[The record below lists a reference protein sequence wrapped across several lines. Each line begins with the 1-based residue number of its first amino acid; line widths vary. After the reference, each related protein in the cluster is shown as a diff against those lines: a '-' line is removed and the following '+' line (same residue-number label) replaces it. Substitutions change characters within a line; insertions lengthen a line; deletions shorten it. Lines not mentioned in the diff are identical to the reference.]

1 MMWYKVRKKEI
12 EPIKEAI
19 KRIVTPGLFV
29 YMALFAVNVIIN
41 QGRIL
46 EDYDEFNHWGLIV
59 KNMFLYNT
67 YGTNAESVVLFNEY
81 PPFTAIFQYFFLS
94 IQKIYQE
101 DTLIIAQNV
110 LYLSIIIPITRTI
123 TWRTNL
129 KKLWM
134 IIPII
139 VFLPMIFYENFFL
152 EILVDGLLGIMFA
165 YLIFAAFDKEEDLK
179 FKMLKI
185 FTGLIMLCLT
195 KTTGIGLA
203 VIGIGMIFIRNV
215 IDRKKKL
222 PNSKKESKV
231 ICISIILTILF
242 TSLWYIKV
250 SREQDKRWDFTKY
263 FQVEETMQGQQE
275 KITES
280 FWYSILNKNEI
291 TEKNLTVSGI
301 CLLLIAIFFC
311 TRKWVKNETYHYYG
325 IAFII
330 AVALYYIGTWITY
343 ITIFDVS
350 EAMSLASFARYT
362 SLILLSYSV
371 FLANVFVEEEVT
383 NQIRTVFTVIAILF
397 VLLPISN
404 IEEKYIDVKAHMDM
418 ANMNRDIYT
427 KLRYQKDKLEVDD
440 QLLFLTRP
448 QDQIEFLKSLN
459 EYEIMPICIK
469 EARIT
474 SFRTIEDFE
483 NLVKNYTHI
492 YIYRMEKEKKE
503 LIKDIFENNYVGD
516 DCLYRVTYE
525 NEQVKLEIEG

>member
-1 MMWYKVRKKEI
+1 MEILVAIQLISILVMMWYKVRKKEI

-185 FTGLIMLCLT
+185 FI
-195 KTTGIGLA
+195 
-203 VIGIGMIFIRNV
+203 
-215 IDRKKKL
+215 
-222 PNSKKESKV
+222 
-231 ICISIILTILF
+231 
-242 TSLWYIKV
+242 
-250 SREQDKRWDFTKY
+250 
-263 FQVEETMQGQQE
+263 
-275 KITES
+275 
-280 FWYSILNKNEI
+280 
-291 TEKNLTVSGI
+291 
-301 CLLLIAIFFC
+301 
-311 TRKWVKNETYHYYG
+311 
-325 IAFII
+325 
-330 AVALYYIGTWITY
+330 
-343 ITIFDVS
+343 
-350 EAMSLASFARYT
+350 
-362 SLILLSYSV
+362 
-371 FLANVFVEEEVT
+371 
-383 NQIRTVFTVIAILF
+383 
-397 VLLPISN
+397 
-404 IEEKYIDVKAHMDM
+404 
-418 ANMNRDIYT
+418 
-427 KLRYQKDKLEVDD
+427 
-440 QLLFLTRP
+440 
-448 QDQIEFLKSLN
+448 
-459 EYEIMPICIK
+459 
-469 EARIT
+469 
-474 SFRTIEDFE
+474 
-483 NLVKNYTHI
+483 
-492 YIYRMEKEKKE
+492 
-503 LIKDIFENNYVGD
+503 
-516 DCLYRVTYE
+516 
-525 NEQVKLEIEG
+525 